1 MKTLFMSFLIGVLI
15 FTSCIRSKPSN
26 SNNENLFGR
35 LQLPYMIDLEKN
47 LNNVRLVAL
56 SEIGKEIEYITLE
69 TKSNCLIRKIK
80 QIEFS
85 PQYIFISDSYKLLQF
100 KRNGKFV
107 RQIGDNGRGPGEY
120 LMIPGFCVNNSLKKI
135 YIIAWGINSVLEYDY
150 DGNFLRAFKQSFDAF
165 QFLINESDKLAFYI
179 PNDMKT
185 IDSDNVLILT
195 DTTGKIVT
203 KITNH
208 HRKTSKGLVVLKT
221 SMSYYKKSIIIL
233 EPGVDTLKQL
243 NKDKLEP
250 YAIFNLGYMK
260 MKPNPDLP
268 YRNPER
274 EYTLNQLKQKLW
286 ITNVNE
292 NNQYLF
298 LKLDFGLSDSSTF
311 FLFNKTTF
319 EITHLENDGFKNDL
333 DGGITFWPQYMYNDS
348 ILIDYCDAYVLINHF
363 RNENPY
369 ELEKKYGDKYS
380 QLEKLVERLEE
391 TSNPVLMVLK

>member
-1 MKTLFMSFLIGVLI
+1 MTFLIGVLI
-15 FTSCIRSKPSN
+15 FSSCIRSKSSN
-26 SNNENLFGR
+26 SNNENLIGR
-35 LQLPYMIDLEKN
+35 LQIPYIIDLEKN
-47 LNNVRLVAL
+47 LNNVRSVAL
-56 SEIGKEIEYITLE
+56 SNIGIEIEYITLE

-100 KRNGKFV
+100 KRNGEFV
-107 RQIGDNGRGPGEY
+107 RQIGGNGRGPGEY
-120 LMIPGFCVNNSLKKI
+120 LMIPGFCVNINLKKI

-150 DGNFLRAFKQSFDAF
+150 DGNFIRAFKQSFDAF
-165 QFLINESDKLAFYI
+165 QFMTNESNNLAFYI

-185 IDSDNVLILT
+185 IDSENALILT
-195 DTTGKIVT
+195 DTTGKVVT
-203 KITNH
+203 KIANH

-243 NKDKLEP
+243 KNDILEP

-260 MKPNPDLP
+260 MRPNPDLP
-268 YRNPER
+268 YKNPER
-274 EYTLNQLKQKLW
+274 EYALNQLKQKLW

-311 FLFNKTTF
+311 FIFNKSTL

-333 DGGITFWPQYMYNDS
+333 DDGITF
-348 ILIDYCDAYVLINHF
+348 LA
-363 RNENPY
+363 
-369 ELEKKYGDKYS
+369 
-380 QLEKLVERLEE
+380 
-391 TSNPVLMVLK
+391 